1 MPRDQLARLLPRS
14 LSLDTRDGVA
24 WLGITPFRV
33 TGLRLRGTL
42 PVPRLSEFLE
52 LNVRTYVTVGDKPG
66 IYFFSLDAES
76 RFAVQAARRLYRLPY
91 YLALMNARSTAGWI
105 EYSSARREG
114 LARPFVFEGRYRPRG
129 EVFNAEPGSL
139 EHFLTERYCLYAVD
153 ARGNL
158 RRAEIHHAPWR
169 LQRAEAELESSTMV
183 PAGTTLPDGEP
194 LLHFSACQD
203 VVVWA
208 LSPVEQEAPPEAA

>member
-1 MPRDQLARLLPRS
+1 MPQDQLARLLPRS
-14 LSLDTRDGVA
+14 VSLDTRDGVA

-42 PVPRLSEFLE
+42 PMPRLSEFLE

-91 YLALMNARSTAGWI
+91 YLALMSARSAGGWI

-114 LARPFVFEGRYRPRG
+114 LGRPFVFEGRYRPRG
-129 EVFNAEPGSL
+129 EVFEPEPGSL

-158 RRAEIHHAPWR
+158 RRAEIHHAPWA
-169 LQRAEAELESSTMV
+169 LQRAEAELEASTMV
-183 PAGTTLPDGEP
+183 PAGATLPDGEP

-208 LSPVEQEAPPEAA
+208 LGPAEQEAPPEAA